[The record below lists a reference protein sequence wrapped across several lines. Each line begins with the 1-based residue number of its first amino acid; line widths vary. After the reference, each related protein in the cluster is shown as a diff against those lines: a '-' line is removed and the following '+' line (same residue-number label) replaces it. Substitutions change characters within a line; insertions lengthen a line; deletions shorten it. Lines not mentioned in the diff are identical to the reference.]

1 MTVSGHND
9 EYNSVKP
16 RISVI
21 SLTIACERSI
31 IIENRV
37 SRKFRFRTER
47 GATPQTCVKAIS
59 QQVSLACRLNWSER
73 AAGSKIC

>member
-21 SLTIACERSI
+21 SLTVACERSV
-31 IIENRV
+31 IIENRL
-37 SRKFRFRTER
+37 SRNFFRPLKPYAQSRFNQSPEPVQLSALRR
-47 GATPQTCVKAIS
+47 PQN
-59 QQVSLACRLNWSER
+59 SLV
-73 AAGSKIC
+73 